1 MKNKN
6 VILLFIRIM
15 LFVLFV
21 FAFLVSCSETDTSP
35 SPREPQDNKEHNKEQ
50 TQADTQVPSDTD
62 ETSAEKDYILF
73 TLNYNDWT
81 FPDKSIAA
89 LEKVIEIHEKY
100 NVPVDIYISDPTFQN
115 LMTMAPDVVEKLK
128 TSSVVAVSY
137 HIRPPMPAYKNFDFL
152 GLEEMSDQERYETLL
167 SYEEHKLD
175 LETGMPILDKPGGY
189 QYLKEII
196 GYAPITVGI
205 QGVGLIATT
214 MKKIYAEKGATF
226 MVKHTGD
233 LDSDSATTK
242 NFKLGEKDGAL
253 FIRPEDI
260 AFKWYEYANMYGT
273 DEKAAGKVI
282 EDAILAED
290 QKDTSLFINIKMHEN
305 NFFSEG
311 NAAMW
316 DVYGKDHKPPF
327 DLSAAYEHAFMTDQ
341 EIEDQWIFYES
352 AVAYVAHHPEQYTA
366 INSFD
371 LKEMIE
377 I

>member
-1 MKNKN
+1 
-6 VILLFIRIM
+6 M
-15 LFVLFV
+15 LFVLLVFV
-21 FAFLVSCSETDTSP
+21 FLVSCSEKTNIPSSKGESVQDT
-35 SPREPQDNKEHNKEQ
+35 DNKEEIV
-50 TQADTQVPSDTD
+50 DS
-62 ETSAEKDYILF
+62 SAAKDYILF

-89 LEKVIEIHEKY
+89 LEKVVEIHEKY
-100 NVPVDIYISDPTFQN
+100 NVPIDIYISDPTFQN

-128 TSSVVAVSY
+128 TSTVVAVSY

-167 SYEEHKLD
+167 PYEEYKLD
-175 LETGMPILDKPGGY
+175 LETGEVVDEPGGY

-205 QGVGLIATT
+205 QGVGSIATT
-214 MKKIYAEKGATF
+214 MKRIYAEKGATF

-233 LDSDSATTK
+233 LDSNSATTK
-242 NFKLGEKDGAL
+242 NFKLGEKEGSL

-260 AFKWYEYANMYGT
+260 AFKWYEYVNMYGT

-282 EDAILAED
+282 EDAILAEG
-290 QKDTSLFINIKMHEN
+290 QDTSLFINIKMHEN
-305 NFFSEG
+305 NFYSEG

-327 DLSAAYEHAFMTDQ
+327 DLSAAYKHAFMKDQ
-341 EIEDQWIFYES
+341 EIEDIWTFYES
-352 AVAYVAHHPEQYTA
+352 SVAYVAHHPEQYTV